1 MRKWNFCAGPA
12 AIPEE
17 VLREAQNELLEW
29 GLSGSSVMEVSHRSD
44 LFAEVATSS
53 TTDIKALLNIGD
65 DHEVLFLQG
74 GATLQFTSVPL
85 NFTKKSSIVS
95 YLNTGLWSK
104 KAIKAASKYASVNVV
119 ASSEES
125 NYTYVPSTNEWR
137 VDSDSIYFHY
147 VMNETIQ
154 GLAMR
159 DPISSEIPV
168 ICDMSSCILSEEVD
182 FHNLDLV
189 YAGAQKNIGPAGL
202 TLVIIKKDFLEK
214 ANEDIP
220 DILSYKK
227 NSQAGSM
234 LNTPPTFA
242 WYLAGKGFNWLL
254 KKGGL
259 KSSHKENEKK
269 AKLLY
274 DFIDSSSFY
283 SNPVEKEYRSIMNVP
298 FLLDD
303 ENADS
308 SFLEKAEIKG
318 LLNLK
323 GHRSVGG
330 MRASIY
336 NATPFEAV
344 EDLVSFMSDF
354 ERSYTGNGK

>member
-17 VLREAQNELLEW
+17 VLKEAQNELLEW
-29 GLSGSSVMEVSHRSD
+29 NDSGSSVMEISHRSN
-44 LFAEVATSS
+44 LFNEVASNS
-53 TTDIKALLNIGD
+53 KRDIKHLLNIGD

-85 NFTKKSSIVS
+85 NFSVKNGTLS
-95 YLNTGLWSK
+95 YLNTGIWSK
-104 KAIKAASKYASVNVV
+104 KAIAAASSYAEVNVV
-119 ASSEES
+119 ASSEEDK
-125 NYTYVPSTNEWR
+125 YTFVPDIDDWR
-137 VDSDSIYFHY
+137 EYEQSIYLHY

-154 GLAMR
+154 GLALR
-159 DPISSEIPV
+159 KPISSKIPIV
-168 ICDMSSCILSEEVD
+168 CDMSSCILSETID
-182 FHNLDLV
+182 FNNIDLA

-202 TLVIIKKDFLEK
+202 TLVIIKKDFLEQ
-214 ANEDIP
+214 ANENIP

-227 NSQAGSM
+227 HSEANSM

-242 WYLAGKGFNWLL
+242 WYLAGKVFRWLINQ
-254 KKGGL
+254 GGVE
-259 KSSHKENEKK
+259 KIQIENEKK

-274 DFIDSSSFY
+274 EFIDQSSFY
-283 SNPVEKEYRSIMNVP
+283 SNPVKDEFRSIMNIP
-298 FLLDD
+298 FLLGDD
-303 ENADS
+303 KAESD
-308 SFLEKAEIKG
+308 FLEKAEKNG

-344 EDLVSFMSDF
+344 EDLVSFMNNF
-354 ERSYTGNGK
+354 ERDYTGNGR

>member
-17 VLREAQNELLEW
+17 VLQEAQNELLEW
-29 GLSGSSVMEVSHRSD
+29 NLSGSSVMEVSHRSD
-44 LFAEVATSS
+44 LFAEVAASS
-53 TTDIKALLNIGD
+53 TKDIKALLNIGD
-65 DHEVLFLQG
+65 EHEVLFLQG

-104 KAIKAASKYASVNVV
+104 KAIEAASKYASVNVV

-125 NYTYVPSTNEWR
+125 NYTYVPSTQEWS

-202 TLVIIKKDFLEK
+202 TLVIIKKVFLEK
-214 ANEDIP
+214 ANKDVP
-220 DILSYKK
+220 DILSYRK

-242 WYLAGKGFNWLL
+242 WYLAGKVFKWLL
-254 KKGGL
+254 KKGGV
-259 KSSHKENEKK
+259 KSIQKENEKK

-283 SNPVEKEYRSIMNVP
+283 SNPVDKEYRSIMNVP

-308 SFLEKAEIKG
+308 AFLEKAEIKG

>member
-17 VLREAQNELLEW
+17 ALIEAQNELLEW
-29 GLSGSSVMEVSHRSD
+29 GLSGSSVMEVSHRSN

-53 TTDIKALLNIGD
+53 TRDIKALLNIGD
-65 DHEVLFLQG
+65 EHEVLFLQG

-104 KAIKAASKYASVNVV
+104 KAIKAASKYASVNIV

-125 NYTYVPSTNEWR
+125 NYTYVPGNQEWR

-154 GLAMR
+154 GLAIR

-168 ICDMSSCILSEEVD
+168 ICDMSSCILSEEVN
-182 FHNLDLV
+182 FNNLDLV

-242 WYLAGKGFNWLL
+242 WYLAGKVFKWLL
-254 KKGGL
+254 KNGGL
-259 KSSHKENEKK
+259 KSIQKENEKK
-269 AKLLY
+269 AKFLY

-283 SNPVEKEYRSIMNVP
+283 SNPVEKEHRSIMNVP
-298 FLLDD
+298 FLLNDK
-303 ENADS
+303 NADS
-308 SFLEKAEIKG
+308 SFLEKSEMNG

-336 NATPFEAV
+336 NATPVEAV

-354 ERSYTGNGK
+354 ERSYNGNGK